1 MKFMP
6 QEWILLNRIIRQN
19 SGDFWYL
26 KALIL
31 IEGDLYFLDLS
42 DTVNLNSIFGKFL
55 DWQDWFIYSNWQ
67 TFSVLAV
74 WEFSRQP

>member
-1 MKFMP
+1 MKFMA
-6 QEWILLNRIIRQN
+6 QEWILLYRIIRQN

-26 KALIL
+26 KALI
-31 IEGDLYFLDLS
+31 EGDLYFLNLS

-55 DWQDWFIYSNWQ
+55 DWQIWFIYSNRQ

-74 WEFSRQP
+74 WEFSHQP